1 MDRIITTTGTSIT
14 NGSVRQLD
22 MAAAR
27 FDALDIAGWPGL
39 PIDGDAPA
47 RLAYVDTTMDL
58 PVSDMLSN
66 VSPDCRDGN
75 HGKCFGTA
83 WDLSIDE
90 ATACDC
96 ECGCSAEWA
105 GEL

>member
-1 MDRIITTTGTSIT
+1 MDRIITTEGIPISGKA
-14 NGSVRQLD
+14 NPRRFNALVR
-22 MAAAR
+22 R
-27 FDALDIAGWPGL
+27 WEGRGEPNAGFE
-39 PIDGDAPA
+39 IDGDAPA
-47 RLAYVDTTMDL
+47 RLAYVETTMDL